1 MRVGF
6 LSLFVER
13 VLCTDLRNSGADGV
27 GAVLKVGRREVDEL
41 CDFVH
46 VALVKTSCRGGRR
59 SEAQTACDKRG
70 LGVVGYGV
78 LVRRDVDFVKS
89 LLEIL
94 ALNADSEIV
103 GYEFVSLGKMMD
115 FIKKGDDA
123 NEAMKKAK
131 GHYGQW
137 DAAVKYIDPRQE

>member
-1 MRVGF
+1 MRVGFLSLFVLRVGF

-46 VALVKTSCRGGRR
+46 VALIKSSCRGGRR

-78 LVRRDVDFVKS
+78 LVRGDVDFVES

-94 ALNADSEIV
+94 ARYAERAQVEEYEVVV
-103 GYEFVSLGKMMD
+103 G
-115 FIKKGDDA
+115 
-123 NEAMKKAK
+123 
-131 GHYGQW
+131 
-137 DAAVKYIDPRQE
+137 AAQTEVRRRRG

>member
-1 MRVGF
+1 MRVGFLSLFVLRVGF

-13 VLCTDLRNSGADGV
+13 VLCTDLRNSDADGV
-27 GAVLKVGRREVDEL
+27 GAVFEVRCREVDEL

-46 VALVKTSCRGGRR
+46 VALVKTSCCGGRR

-94 ALNADSEIV
+94 ARYAERAQVEEYEVVV
-103 GYEFVSLGKMMD
+103 G
-115 FIKKGDDA
+115 
-123 NEAMKKAK
+123 
-131 GHYGQW
+131 
-137 DAAVKYIDPRQE
+137 AA